1 MRLKEA
7 QSIFTEIGQWIF
19 ELGIPPLKA
28 WYVNLR
34 RGWDTLKNYFEHRVT
49 NAIAEGIN
57 NVIKMIKRR
66 SFGFRNKDYF
76 RLKIMQICGFLNSN
90 YSKTH
95 SFPGHRHAIQ
105 F

>member
-1 MRLKEA
+1 MRLKGA

-19 ELGIPPLKA
+19 ELGIPPLKVC
-28 WYVNLR
+28 YVNLR
-34 RGWDTLKNYFEHRVT
+34 RGWNTLKNHFEHRVT

-66 SFGFRNKDYF
+66 SLGFRNKEYF
-76 RLKIMQICGFLNSN
+76 RLKITQICGFLNSN

-95 SFPGHRHAIQ
+95 SFPERRHAIR